1 MKSPLATCSYRL
13 FAFAEVEPYTVST
26 LTPQMLKQYEQIVFI
41 DADAFVLENVDELFA
56 LGTASRLATKSEGL
70 VGFDSS
76 LTYLDP
82 AAAHGGKNESFA
94 AVNDYFASA
103 FFVLTPSQAVLDSML
118 TKLGTEVRFVCCEMS
133 NLIIWLARPNRCPF
147 VFHAS
152 TCSVARTSSWSR
164 TS

>member
-1 MKSPLATCSYRL
+1 M
-13 FAFAEVEPYTVST
+13 EPYTVST
-26 LTPQMLKQYEQIVFI
+26 LTPQRLKQYEQIVFI

-76 LTYLDP
+76 LTYFDP

-118 TKLGTEVRFVCCEMS
+118 TKLGTEVRDV
-133 NLIIWLARPNRCPF
+133 
-147 VFHAS
+147 
-152 TCSVARTSSWSR
+152 
-164 TS
+164 